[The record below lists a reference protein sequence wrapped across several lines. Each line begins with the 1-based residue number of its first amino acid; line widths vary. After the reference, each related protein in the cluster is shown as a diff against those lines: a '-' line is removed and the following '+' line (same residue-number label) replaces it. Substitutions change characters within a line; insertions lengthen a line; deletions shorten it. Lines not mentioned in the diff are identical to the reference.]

1 MTANAAI
8 ITEQKEKVLRI
19 PNAALRFKM
28 PESVSPDAIPAANKT
43 KSDATTPAAAG
54 AKNPNKPYLGGSAR
68 VMTRKVWVL
77 AESGL
82 KKKPVQKTIRVGV
95 SDGSAS
101 EVISSPDN
109 ESGSESNLK
118 PGDLVIIGVSNSG
131 TSATQ
136 RMTGPRLF

>member
-1 MTANAAI
+1 
-8 ITEQKEKVLRI
+8 
-19 PNAALRFKM
+19 
-28 PESVSPDAIPAANKT
+28 
-43 KSDATTPAAAG
+43 
-54 AKNPNKPYLGGSAR
+54 
-68 VMTRKVWVL
+68 
-77 AESGL
+77 
-82 KKKPVQKTIRVGV
+82 VGV

-101 EVISSPDN
+101 EVILSPDN